1 MHLITVTLSQLDA
14 QTLPPSLQLYVN
26 VSMVVPYMVCNHPC
40 DMLLLSSYVGADAPH
55 ATTSYWN
62 NKEITHRCETACCC
76 RWLQADHIYMHQHSV
91 QVTPVL
97 SPRQLVLIWQQTPAL
112 LKHNLAICILYRHR
126 TWNPTSENTYRNVSC
141 CVRTVCFCRFGW
153 VTLTCTHSFF
163 VPRLVRAVV
172 TVQSLVVVAGVCL
185 VAHLAHLAGAGLA
198 AVTAVHQE
206 AHTWRTFRGDRGTLA
221 GPLAVLG
228 PVVEVRSWGC
238 DGCGRRHGSGIL
250 GVGLEGREWTNEA

>member
-1 MHLITVTLSQLDA
+1 M
-14 QTLPPSLQLYVN
+14 
-26 VSMVVPYMVCNHPC
+26 
-40 DMLLLSSYVGADAPH
+40 
-55 ATTSYWN
+55 
-62 NKEITHRCETACCC
+62 
-76 RWLQADHIYMHQHSV
+76 
-91 QVTPVL
+91 
-97 SPRQLVLIWQQTPAL
+97 
-112 LKHNLAICILYRHR
+112 
-126 TWNPTSENTYRNVSC
+126 
-141 CVRTVCFCRFGW
+141 
-153 VTLTCTHSFF
+153 TLTCTHSFF

-250 GVGLEGREWTNEA
+250 GTGLEGREWTNEA